1 MQYFVTGGSGFLGRH
16 LLARLVADGHRVLAL
31 ARSDAAAASVAT
43 LGAEPRRGDLGTLPD
58 LVDDVRGTDVV
69 VHAAAATEQWARRGQ
84 LHDANVEG
92 TRAVVE
98 LARAAG
104 VPRLVHVSSE
114 AVLADGNPLRYVD
127 EDAPY
132 PLRHAGEYPRTKA
145 LAEQIVLAAD
155 SHALSTIAVRPRLI
169 WGPEDNTVMPAVL
182 DAVRDGR
189 WAWVD
194 GGDYLTSTCH
204 VSNACEAIVRA
215 AECAHSGQAYFVT
228 DGPPVQFREFITD
241 LAAAY
246 GVEMP
251 ARSVPRAVARTA
263 ARVSDGSRRVLQRT
277 SETTV
282 SRTAVALG
290 GHEMTVNDERA
301 RRDLG
306 YRPVV
311 SLAEGLEHL
320 RAHLA
325 EHPSSAGLPEGRK
338 GTA

>member
-1 MQYFVTGGSGFLGRH
+1 MQFFVTGGSGFLGRH
-16 LLARLVADGHRVLAL
+16 LVARLVADGHRVLAL
-31 ARSDAAAASVAT
+31 ARSDAAAATVAA
-43 LGAEPRRGDLGTLPD
+43 LGAEPVRGDLEALPD
-58 LVDDVRGTDVV
+58 LTEAVRGTDVV
-69 VHAAAATEQWARRGQ
+69 VHAAASTDQGARRGQ

-104 VPRLVHVSSE
+104 VSRLVHVSTE

-132 PLRHAGEYPRTKA
+132 PARHAGEYPRTKA
-145 LAEQIVLAAD
+145 LAEQIALAAD
-155 SHALSTIAVRPRLI
+155 SHELRTIVVRPRLI
-169 WGPEDNTVMPAVL
+169 WGPEDTTVMPAIL

-241 LAAAY
+241 LASAY
-246 GVEMP
+246 GVDMP
-251 ARSVPRAVARTA
+251 SRSVPRAVARTA
-263 ARVSDGSRRVLQRT
+263 ARVSDGSRRVLRRT
-277 SETTV
+277 GETTV

-311 SLAEGLEHL
+311 SPAEGLEEL
-320 RAHLA
+320 RAHHA
-325 EHPSSAGLPEGRK
+325 GTSAGRPAAQE